1 MRIPNHNSN
10 LFYHICTKLKCFVN
24 NRPMSITFRQCN
36 QTWDPKRHQLTMFDD
51 PLLLFALNIHLNLF
65 EDAWFSK
72 YVTVTHVFTTLIIGP
87 KKKKLDFFY
96 YESVKSGKMLKFHRL
111 KNVWSLLKKY
121 ALRPCYMRQGA
132 KQALIR
138 MMKILVRKSTFL

>member
-65 EDAWFSK
+65 EAAWFSK

-87 KKKKLDFFY
+87 KKKTGIFLLWERQKW
-96 YESVKSGKMLKFHRL
+96 
-111 KNVWSLLKKY
+111 KNVKVSPLKKCLALLKKY

-132 KQALIR
+132 KKALIK
-138 MMKILVRKSTFL
+138 MMKILVFKSTFL